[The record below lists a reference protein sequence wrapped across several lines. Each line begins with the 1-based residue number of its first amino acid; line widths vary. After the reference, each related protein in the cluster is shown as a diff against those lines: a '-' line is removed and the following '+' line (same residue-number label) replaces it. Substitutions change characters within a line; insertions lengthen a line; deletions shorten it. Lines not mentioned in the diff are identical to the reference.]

1 MPHHQS
7 HQRTR
12 GFTLIEIM
20 AVVLII
26 GMLTGMVGLAVWK
39 NVDKSRV
46 NTTRS
51 QIKLLE
57 GVLEAYRM
65 DTATFPTTEQG
76 LAALVTPPSDVR
88 NADPSG
94 YLNERR
100 VPPDG
105 WGNPFQYQYPGEHN
119 PHGFDLWSYGGDGT
133 PGGEGT
139 NADIGNWVDD
149 SHAQAG

>member
-1 MPHHQS
+1 MPHHQP

-26 GMLTGMVGLAVWK
+26 GMLTGMVGLAVWR
-39 NVDKSRV
+39 NVDKSRI

-65 DTATFPTTEQG
+65 DTATFPSTEQG
-76 LAALVTPPSDVR
+76 LAALVNPPSDAR

-94 YLNERR
+94 YLSERR

-119 PHGFDLWSYGGDGT
+119 PHGFDLWSYGSDGT
-133 PGGEGT
+133 PGGEGN

-149 SHAQAG
+149 SRARAG